1 MSSQPTPSLE
11 QDLNHARPSSEDGE
25 LASHDVS
32 PPRSRTS
39 TEKGKAKQLEEDAY
53 DDDEEEEEEEEDT
66 IHNSYPPTTDEAA
79 ETRRVEEVRLFLATI
94 P

>member
-32 PPRSRTS
+32 PLRSRTS

-53 DDDEEEEEEEEDT
+53 DDDEEEEEDT